1 MMRYGIDISDCQ
13 GIINWPKVKAAG
25 VEFAILRSTR
35 GSGKPD
41 NYLPSNIK
49 GCKEQNIPFDF
60 YKYSYAMNE
69 TQAKEEA
76 KRVVEVLKGYGILP
90 NKDTR
95 IWLDMEYDKQLAL
108 GKSKCMDIMIAFRNT
123 ITAAGYG
130 YGIYMGKYAYEN
142 QIDAK
147 AIEDD
152 VWIARYPDTSSRTLK
167 AVPAEKY
174 KPVSKGKSKL
184 WGWQFTSKGTVPG
197 ISGAVDLD
205 VCYFDITEKDV
216 EAGYYKTP
224 EFTLIDCLNK
234 ISVDSSYANR
244 RRIAEANG
252 IEGYKGTEEQNL
264 RMLDLLN
271 KGKLVKC

>member
-1 MMRYGIDISDCQ
+1 MRYGIDISDCQ
-13 GIINWPKVKAAG
+13 GIINWSKVKAAG

-41 NYLPSNIK
+41 NYLQSNIK

-108 GKSKCMDIMIAFRNT
+108 GKSKCMAIMIAFRNT
-123 ITAAGYG
+123 ITAEGYG
-130 YGIYMGKYAYEN
+130 YGLYMGKYAYEN

-174 KPVSKGKSKL
+174 KPEAKGASNL
-184 WGWQFTSKGTVPG
+184 WGWQFSSKGSVPG
-197 ISGAVDLD
+197 ISGVVDLD
-205 VCYFDITEKDV
+205 VCYFEITKKEV
-216 EAGYYKTP
+216 EAEYYKTP
-224 EFTLIDCLNK
+224 EFTLIDSLNK
-234 ISVDSSYANR
+234 IGVDSSYANR

-252 IEGYKGTEEQNL
+252 IENYQGTAEQNL
-264 RMLDLLN
+264 NMLELLN
-271 KGKLVKC
+271 DGKLIKR